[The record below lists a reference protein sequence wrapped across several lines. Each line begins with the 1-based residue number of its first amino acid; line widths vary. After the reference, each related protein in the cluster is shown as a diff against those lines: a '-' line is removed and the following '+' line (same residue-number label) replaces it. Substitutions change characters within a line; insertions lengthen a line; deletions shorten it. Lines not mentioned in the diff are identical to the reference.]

1 MVTGSEIYARAAG
14 KDRAA
19 FETLMTTTKGG
30 LFRFVRRYTGDDEDA
45 LDLVQETYTA
55 AWLAIHRYDPAR
67 SFDVWLRAIALNK
80 CRDWGRRRT
89 VRRWIRQTVGLD
101 APEATHVADRTPDTD
116 ALIDDR
122 RRIERLNT
130 ALRDLPDNLKAPLLL
145 TSIDGRSQQ
154 EAAQILGIT
163 AKAVETRIA
172 RARQKL
178 ASAMM
183 CEG

>member
-1 MVTGSEIYARAAG
+1 MVTSLEICARAAG

-19 FETLMTTTKGG
+19 FETLMTATKAG
-30 LFRFVRRYTGDDEDA
+30 LFRFVRRYTGDNEDA

-89 VRRWIRQTVGLD
+89 VRRWIRHTVGLD
-101 APEATHVADRTPDTD
+101 ALEATHVTDSTPDTD